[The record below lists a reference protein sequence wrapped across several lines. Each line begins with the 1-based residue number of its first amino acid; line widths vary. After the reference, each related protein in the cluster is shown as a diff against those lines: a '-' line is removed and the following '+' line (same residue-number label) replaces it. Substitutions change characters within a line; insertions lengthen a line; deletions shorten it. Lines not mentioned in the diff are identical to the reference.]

1 MERVHWIAVA
11 GVLGV
16 AVLAGA
22 WFGGRPE
29 APPPVS
35 VNRPS
40 AAAVAGETPSE
51 SITVH
56 VSGAVAAPGLVE
68 LRQDARVAD
77 ALAAACGASGAADL
91 SALNLASRL
100 FDGGQV
106 VVPLLGEATP
116 GGAVSPENGPLRLN
130 VATAAQLE
138 DLPGVGPITAQRI
151 ITHRESNGPFRVVE
165 DLLDVPGIGESKL
178 AALRDLVVVP

>member
-16 AVLAGA
+16 ALLAGA
-22 WFGGRPE
+22 WFGGRPD

-40 AAAVAGETPSE
+40 VAAVAGESPSG

-77 ALAAACGASGAADL
+77 ALDAAGGALGVPGHQVVD
-91 SALNLASRL
+91 SRL
-100 FDGGQV
+100 IGGR
-106 VVPLLGEATP
+106 PP
-116 GGAVSPENGPLRLN
+116 RAVCRRFWL
-130 VATAAQLE
+130 
-138 DLPGVGPITAQRI
+138 
-151 ITHRESNGPFRVVE
+151 
-165 DLLDVPGIGESKL
+165 
-178 AALRDLVVVP
+178 